1 MAQNVARRNV
11 FDIIAIGESLRDIF
25 YLLDEASIS
34 CAINK
39 ERCLLCL
46 EYAEKIPV
54 RRIVKVP
61 AAGNSA
67 NAAVGASRLGLRSAL
82 VTWIG
87 GNHAGRHLA
96 EALEE
101 EGVDLRF
108 LVTDPKHTTS
118 EATILVFK
126 GERTQLVNFQPRTYV
141 LPKFSKT
148 SCIYYSAVGASHK
161 KLDRMILKELK
172 RHTKTHFV
180 FQPGTTHIRQ
190 GVDKIR
196 PLIAASAL
204 FILNKDE
211 AHHLLADG
219 ERTIRNML
227 EAFHH
232 LGAQTVVI
240 TGGGNGADAFDG
252 TDHWHMP
259 VFPSVPVEMTGAGD
273 SFAIGMTA
281 AFLQGHDLPTSLR
294 WGTANSW
301 SVIHEIGP
309 QKGLLTKKQL
319 ARVLKKFSKVTPK
332 KLS

>member
-1 MAQNVARRNV
+1 MT
-11 FDIIAIGESLRDIF
+11 FDLIAIGESLRDIF
-25 YLLDEASIS
+25 YMLDEASIS
-34 CAINK
+34 CTLHK

-54 RRIVKVP
+54 RHIVKVP

-67 NAAVGASRLGLRSAL
+67 NAAVGASRLGLRAAL

-96 EALEE
+96 EALDE

-108 LVTDPKHTTS
+108 LVTDPKHPTS

-148 SCIYYSAVGASHK
+148 SCIYYSAVGASHD

-172 RHTKTHFV
+172 RHKKTHFV
-180 FQPGTTHIRQ
+180 FQPGTTHVRQ
-190 GVDKIR
+190 GVEKIK

-211 AHHLLADG
+211 AHLLLGDG

-227 EAFHH
+227 EVFRHM
-232 LGAQTVVI
+232 GAQTVVI
-240 TGGGNGADAFDG
+240 TDGGNGADAFDG

-273 SFAIGMTA
+273 SFATGMTV
-281 AFLQGHDLPTSLR
+281 AFLRGENLPTSLR

-301 SVIHEIGP
+301 SVIHQIGP
-309 QKGLLTKKQL
+309 QKGLLTKKQMTH
-319 ARVLKKFSKVTPK
+319 VLKKFSKIVPIK
-332 KLS
+332 VS